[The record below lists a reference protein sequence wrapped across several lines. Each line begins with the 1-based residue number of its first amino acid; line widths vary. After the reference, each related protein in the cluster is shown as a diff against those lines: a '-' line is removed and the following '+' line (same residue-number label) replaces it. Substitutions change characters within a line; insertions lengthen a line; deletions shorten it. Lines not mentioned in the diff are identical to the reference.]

1 LEKKIDMKN
10 KFELI
15 DYFMV
20 FAIIFFMLIGTAS
33 VFAQDLRGI
42 KIDKSEIVTITFEDG
57 SRDKL
62 YQNNPSGGV
71 DLVYNPMGELK
82 LTPKEYERF
91 VKLIKKASKRTNA
104 EYVEDKYII
113 NSYSWSDDSVYFSNE
128 KNHIG
133 ELFIE
138 DIDKL

>member
-1 LEKKIDMKN
+1 MKN
-10 KFELI
+10 KLDIIDWFLVIALGFYLI
-15 DYFMV
+15 
-20 FAIIFFMLIGTAS
+20 IGTMS
-33 VFAQDLRGI
+33 SYGQELKGI
-42 KIDKSEIVTITFEDG
+42 TIDKSEIVTITFEDG

-62 YQNNPSGGV
+62 YQNTDDGV
-71 DLVYNPMGELK
+71 KLVYVPKGELK

-91 VKLIKKASKRTNA
+91 VKLIKKASKRTNS
-104 EYVEDKYII
+104 EYKEDKFII

-128 KNHIG
+128 KMNIG

>member
-1 LEKKIDMKN
+1 MKN
-10 KFELI
+10 KLDIIDWFLVIALGFYLI
-15 DYFMV
+15 
-20 FAIIFFMLIGTAS
+20 IGTMS
-33 VFAQDLRGI
+33 SYGQELKGI
-42 KIDKSEIVTITFEDG
+42 TIDKSEIVTITFEDG

-62 YQNNPSGGV
+62 YQNTDDGV
-71 DLVYNPMGELK
+71 KLVYVPKGELK

-91 VKLIKKASKRTNA
+91 VKLIKKASKRTNS
-104 EYVEDKYII
+104 EYKEDKFIV

-128 KNHIG
+128 KMNIG

>member
-1 LEKKIDMKN
+1 MKN

-20 FAIIFFMLIGTAS
+20 FAIFFFMLVGSAS
-33 VFAQDLRGI
+33 VFAQDLKGI
-42 KIDKSEIVTITFEDG
+42 QIDKSEIVTITFEDG

-62 YQNNPSGGV
+62 YQNTDDGV
-71 DLVYNPMGELK
+71 KLVYVPKGELK

-91 VKLIKKASKRTNA
+91 VKLIKKASKRTNS
-104 EYVEDKYII
+104 EYKEDKYII

>member
-1 LEKKIDMKN
+1 MKN

-20 FAIIFFMLIGTAS
+20 FAIIFFMLVGTAS
-33 VFAQDLRGI
+33 VFAQDLKGI
-42 KIDKSEIVTITFEDG
+42 QIDKSEIVTITFEDG

-62 YQNNPSGGV
+62 YQNTDDGV
-71 DLVYNPMGELK
+71 KLVYVPKGELK
-82 LTPKEYERF
+82 LTLKEYERF

-113 NSYSWSDDSVYFSNE
+113 NAYSWSDDSVYFSNE

-133 ELFIE
+133 ELFVE

>member
-1 LEKKIDMKN
+1 MKN
-10 KFELI
+10 KLDIIDWFLVIALGFYLI
-15 DYFMV
+15 
-20 FAIIFFMLIGTAS
+20 IGTMS
-33 VFAQDLRGI
+33 SYGQELRGI

-62 YQNNPSGGV
+62 YQNTDNGV
-71 DLVYNPMGELK
+71 ELVYNPMGELK

-91 VKLIKKASKRTNA
+91 VKLIKKASKRTNS
-104 EYVEDKYII
+104 EYKEDKYII

>member
-1 LEKKIDMKN
+1 MKN
-10 KFELI
+10 KLDIIDWFLVIALGFYLIMGTMTSYGQELK
-15 DYFMV
+15 
-20 FAIIFFMLIGTAS
+20 
-33 VFAQDLRGI
+33 GI
-42 KIDKSEIVTITFEDG
+42 TIDKSETVTITFEDG

-62 YQNNPSGGV
+62 YQNTDDGV
-71 DLVYNPMGELK
+71 ALVYVPKGELK

-113 NSYSWSDDSVYFSNE
+113 NAYSWSDDSVYFLNE
-128 KNHIG
+128 NNAVG
-133 ELFIE
+133 EIFIE

>member
-1 LEKKIDMKN
+1 MKN
-10 KFELI
+10 KLDII
-15 DYFMV
+15 DWFLVVALGFYLFMGT
-20 FAIIFFMLIGTAS
+20 MLSYG
-33 VFAQDLRGI
+33 QELRGI
-42 KIDKSEIVTITFEDG
+42 KIDKSQSEFITITFEDG

-62 YQNNPSGGV
+62 YQNNDSGGV

-91 VKLIKKASKRTNA
+91 VKLIKKASRRTNS
-104 EYVEDKYII
+104 EYKEDKYII
-113 NSYSWSDDSVYFSNE
+113 NSYSWSDDSVYFVNE

>member
-1 LEKKIDMKN
+1 MKN
-10 KFELI
+10 KLDIIDWFLVIALGFYLI
-15 DYFMV
+15 
-20 FAIIFFMLIGTAS
+20 IGTMS
-33 VFAQDLRGI
+33 SYGQELKGI
-42 KIDKSEIVTITFEDG
+42 TIDKSEIVTITFEDG

-62 YQNNPSGGV
+62 YQNTDDGGV
-71 DLVYNPMGELK
+71 ELVYIPKGELK

-91 VKLIKKASKRTNA
+91 VKLIKKASKRTNS
-104 EYVEDKYII
+104 EYKEKKYII
-113 NSYSWSDDSVYFSNE
+113 NSYSWSDDSVYFVNE

>member
-33 VFAQDLRGI
+33 VFAQDLKGI

>member
-1 LEKKIDMKN
+1 MKN
-10 KFELI
+10 KLDIIDWFLVIALGFYLI
-15 DYFMV
+15 
-20 FAIIFFMLIGTAS
+20 IGTMS
-33 VFAQDLRGI
+33 SYGQELKGI
-42 KIDKSEIVTITFEDG
+42 TIDKSEIVTITFEDG

-62 YQNNPSGGV
+62 YQNTDDGV
-71 DLVYNPMGELK
+71 KLVYVPKGELK

-91 VKLIKKASKRTNA
+91 VKLIKKASKRTNS
-104 EYVEDKYII
+104 EYKEKKYII

-128 KNHIG
+128 KMNIG

>member
-1 LEKKIDMKN
+1 MKN
-10 KFELI
+10 KLDII
-15 DYFMV
+15 DWFLVIALGFQLFM
-20 FAIIFFMLIGTAS
+20 GTITS
-33 VFAQDLRGI
+33 YGQELRGI
-42 KIDKSEIVTITFEDG
+42 KIDKSQSEFITITFEDG

-62 YQNNPSGGV
+62 YQNNDAGGV
-71 DLVYNPMGELK
+71 DLVYVPKGELK

-91 VKLIKKASKRTNA
+91 VKLIKKASKRTNS
-104 EYVEDKYII
+104 EYEEDKYII
-113 NSYSWSDDSVYFSNE
+113 NSYSWSDDSVYFVNK

>member
-1 LEKKIDMKN
+1 MKN
-10 KFELI
+10 KLDIIDWFLVIALGFYLI
-15 DYFMV
+15 
-20 FAIIFFMLIGTAS
+20 IGTMS
-33 VFAQDLRGI
+33 SYGQELKGI
-42 KIDKSEIVTITFEDG
+42 TIDKSEIVTITFEDG

-62 YQNNPSGGV
+62 YQNTDDGV
-71 DLVYNPMGELK
+71 KLVYVPKGELK

-91 VKLIKKASKRTNA
+91 VKLIKKASKRTNS
-104 EYVEDKYII
+104 EYKEDKYII

-128 KNHIG
+128 KMNIG

>member
-1 LEKKIDMKN
+1 MKN
-10 KFELI
+10 KLDIIDWFLVIALGFYLIMGTMTSYGQELK
-15 DYFMV
+15 
-20 FAIIFFMLIGTAS
+20 
-33 VFAQDLRGI
+33 GI
-42 KIDKSEIVTITFEDG
+42 QIDKSEIVTITFEDG

-62 YQNNPSGGV
+62 YQNTDDGV
-71 DLVYNPMGELK
+71 QLVYVPKGELK

-113 NSYSWSDDSVYFSNE
+113 NAYSWSDDSVYFSNE
-128 KNHIG
+128 KNYIG

-138 DIDKL
+138 DIGKL

>member
-1 LEKKIDMKN
+1 MKN
-10 KFELI
+10 KLDII
-15 DYFMV
+15 DWFLVVALGFYL
-20 FAIIFFMLIGTAS
+20 LIGTMS
-33 VFAQDLRGI
+33 TYGQSLKGI
-42 KIDKSEIVTITFEDG
+42 TIDKSEIVTITFEDG

-62 YQNNPSGGV
+62 YQNNDSGGV

-91 VKLIKKASKRTNA
+91 VKLIKKASKRSNS
-104 EYVEDKYII
+104 EYKEDKYII
-113 NSYSWSDDSVYFSNE
+113 NSYSWSDDSVYFVNE

>member
-1 LEKKIDMKN
+1 MKN
-10 KFELI
+10 KLDIIDWFLVIALGFYLI
-15 DYFMV
+15 
-20 FAIIFFMLIGTAS
+20 IGTMS
-33 VFAQDLRGI
+33 SYGQELKGI
-42 KIDKSEIVTITFEDG
+42 TIDKSEIVTITFEDG

-62 YQNNPSGGV
+62 YQNTDDGV
-71 DLVYNPMGELK
+71 QLVYVPKGELK

-91 VKLIKKASKRTNA
+91 VKLIKKASKRTNS
-104 EYVEDKYII
+104 EYKEDKFIV

>member
-1 LEKKIDMKN
+1 MKN

>member
-1 LEKKIDMKN
+1 MKN

-20 FAIIFFMLIGTAS
+20 FAIIFFMLVGTAS
-33 VFAQDLRGI
+33 VFAQDLKGI
-42 KIDKSEIVTITFEDG
+42 QIDKSEIVTITFEDG

-91 VKLIKKASKRTNA
+91 VKLIKKASKRTNS
-104 EYVEDKYII
+104 EYKEKKYII
-113 NSYSWSDDSVYFSNE
+113 NSYSWSDDSVYFVNNE
-128 KNHIG
+128 NHIG

>member
-1 LEKKIDMKN
+1 MKN
-10 KFELI
+10 KLDII
-15 DYFMV
+15 DWFLVVALV
-20 FAIIFFMLIGTAS
+20 FYLLIGTMS
-33 VFAQDLRGI
+33 IYSQSLKGI
-42 KIDKSEIVTITFEDG
+42 QIDKSEIVTITFEDG

-62 YQNNPSGGV
+62 YQNNDAGGV
-71 DLVYNPMGELK
+71 DLVYVPKGELK

-91 VKLIKKASKRTNA
+91 VKLIKKASKRTNS
-104 EYVEDKYII
+104 EYKEKKYII
-113 NSYSWSDDSVYFSNE
+113 NSYSWSDDSVYFVNE